1 MPLFIR
7 PFICLWT
14 FSLLVLPGYCESHS
28 FLIASSFW
36 LRGAFSPRLLR
47 FFILFLV
54 FLSLFVEFG
63 FRYYLFWFL
72 FFMLQT
78 FLQCLEYTGFLFLCL
93 LLATGLGILVPQ
105 PDTEPESSTV
115 KFSEYACVLRAFSH
129 VWLFATLWTVTHQ
142 VAPSMGF
149 SRQYW
154 SGLPCSPL
162 GDLPDPGI
170 ETESLMSPAL
180 QANSLPIESS
190 GKPSLSILFTKPYKV
205 DGSSV
210 CV

>member
-47 FFILFLV
+47 FFILFLI

-105 PDTEPESSTV
+105 PGTEPESSTV
-115 KFSEYACVLRAFSH
+115 KFSELCMR
-129 VWLFATLWTVTHQ
+129 
-142 VAPSMGF
+142 APSLQSCLTVCDPLDCNPSGCSIHGIFQAILEWVAMF
-149 SRQYW
+149 SSR
-154 SGLPCSPL
+154 
-162 GDLPDPGI
+162 
-170 ETESLMSPAL
+170 
-180 QANSLPIESS
+180 
-190 GKPSLSILFTKPYKV
+190 
-205 DGSSV
+205 GSSRPRDRNWV
-210 CV
+210 SYVSCIAGKFFTHWIIWEALSEYTVH